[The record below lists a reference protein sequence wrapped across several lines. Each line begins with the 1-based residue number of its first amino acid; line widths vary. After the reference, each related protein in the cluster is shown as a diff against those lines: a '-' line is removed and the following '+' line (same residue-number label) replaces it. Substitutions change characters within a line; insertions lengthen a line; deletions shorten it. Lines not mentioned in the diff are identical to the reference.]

1 MDVHVAVIGAF
12 DLQVLRELAAPE
24 QRTRLSPKDFVAALG
39 YLRTRRFIDKQG
51 NITAEGTACLRAN
64 EGT

>member
-1 MDVHVAVIGAF
+1 MIGAF

-24 QRTRLSPKDFVAALG
+24 SRTRLRPDAFVAALA
-39 YLRTRRFIDKQG
+39 YLRTRRFIDKKG
-51 NITAEGTACLRAN
+51 DLTLEGRVCLQAN